1 MHAAYSFTTSSHDM
15 YESYG
20 LLDVDTPLDLN
31 GIRGIILTRLCD
43 QPRLAHLH
51 LVEVSFDSCSWKQ

>member
-1 MHAAYSFTTSSHDM
+1 M

-43 QPRLAHLH
+43 QPRLPI
-51 LVEVSFDSCSWKQ
+51 CI

>member
-1 MHAAYSFTTSSHDM
+1 M